1 MEKDLSVIPECY
13 VDTNLI
19 SSLLGG
25 IGVNHQKGCTRVTG
39 VMEKQLA
46 NRFAIGVIDADKVTP
61 GYLAKFRK
69 VAGLQHLSVY
79 KSDERSHYIITIHKA
94 VEDFILDEAHKA
106 GVSLSTYD
114 LPDTLDAL
122 KKLTKKVGS
131 DKDDRFKALFRALD
145 SVGEISMLKAL
156 LLYLRSEGYAAREEQ
171 VVSVFEGVI
180 RGIRGEGRRAVDGRI
195 CDGR

>member
-61 GYLAKFRK
+61 GYLEKFRK
-69 VAGLQHLSVY
+69 VARVQHLSVY
-79 KSDERSHYIITIHKA
+79 KIYRQC
-94 VEDFILDEAHKA
+94 F
-106 GVSLSTYD
+106 G
-114 LPDTLDAL
+114 
-122 KKLTKKVGS
+122 
-131 DKDDRFKALFRALD
+131 
-145 SVGEISMLKAL
+145 
-156 LLYLRSEGYAAREEQ
+156 
-171 VVSVFEGVI
+171 
-180 RGIRGEGRRAVDGRI
+180 
-195 CDGR
+195 

>member
-1 MEKDLSVIPECY
+1 MSVIPECY

-19 SSLLGG
+19 SCLLGG

-46 NRFAIGVIDADKVTP
+46 DKFAIGVIDADKVTP
-61 GYLAKFRK
+61 GYLAKFHEI
-69 VAGLQHLSVY
+69 AGLQHLRVY
-79 KSDERSHYIITIHKA
+79 KNNVRPHYIITIHKA

-106 GVSLSTYD
+106 GVSLSDYG

-131 DKDDRFKALFRALD
+131 DKNEQFKALFRRLD
-145 SVGEISMLKAL
+145 SVGEVAALKDL
-156 LLYLRSEGYAAREEQ
+156 LLYLRGKGYAAREEQ
-171 VVSVFEGVI
+171 VVRILEGV
-180 RGIRGEGRRAVDGRI
+180 
-195 CDGR
+195 

>member
-79 KSDERSHYIITIHKA
+79 KSDERPHYIITIHKA

-106 GVSLSTYD
+106 GVSLNVYC

-131 DKDDRFKALFRALD
+131 DKDDRFKALFKRLD
-145 SVGEISMLKAL
+145 SVGEVAVLKDL
-156 LLYLRSEGYAAREEQ
+156 LLYLRNNGYASQEGH
-171 VVSVFEGVI
+171 VVTLLGSGSI
-180 RGIRGEGRRAVDGRI
+180 N
-195 CDGR
+195 

>member
-61 GYLAKFRK
+61 GYLSKFRK

-79 KSDERSHYIITIHKA
+79 KSDERPHYIITIHKA

-106 GVSLSTYD
+106 GVSLSTYN

-131 DKDDRFKALFRALD
+131 DKDDRFKALFKRLD
-145 SVGEISMLKAL
+145 SVGEVAVLKDL
-156 LLYLRSEGYAAREEQ
+156 LLYLRNNGYASQEGH
-171 VVSVFEGVI
+171 VVTLLGGGSI
-180 RGIRGEGRRAVDGRI
+180 N
-195 CDGR
+195 

>member
-46 NRFAIGVIDADKVTP
+46 DRFAVGVIDADKVTP

-69 VAGLQHLSVY
+69 MAGLQHLSVY
-79 KSDERSHYIITIHKA
+79 KSNERPHYIITIHKA

-106 GVSLSTYD
+106 SISLSAYN

-131 DKDDRFKALFRALD
+131 DKDDRFKALFKVLD
-145 SVGEISMLKAL
+145 SVGEIATLKAL

-171 VVSVFEGVI
+171 VVSI
-180 RGIRGEGRRAVDGRI
+180 LEGRN
-195 CDGR
+195 